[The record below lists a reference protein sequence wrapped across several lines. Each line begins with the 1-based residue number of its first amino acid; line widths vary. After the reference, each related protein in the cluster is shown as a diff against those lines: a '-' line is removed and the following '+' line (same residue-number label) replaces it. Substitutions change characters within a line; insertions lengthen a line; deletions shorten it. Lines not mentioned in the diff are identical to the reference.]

1 MCGAS
6 RSGATATWTFGRSV
20 AGAAALVVERRLGC
34 DDAGRRPTTT
44 ADRDDNDRRSERRR
58 TRRPQNATTVGTGGR
73 GSKRRDDRG
82 DLGARHVWFA
92 CERAAMDM
100 RRALDDLRERMRLE
114 ERSTLLGESAR
125 PRTSMAAG
133 RKRRG
138 HSRIIKIHVKIY
150 PSIAWVTSFH
160 TDKNRYYT

>member
-1 MCGAS
+1 MSS
-6 RSGATATWTFGRSV
+6 RDAWAV
-20 AGAAALVVERRLGC
+20 MMLG
-34 DDAGRRPTTT
+34 DGRRRPQIETTTTT
-44 ADRDDNDRRSERRR
+44 ADRNDDERDDRR
-58 TRRPQNATTVGTGGR
+58 TRRPQIGTGGR

-100 RRALDDLRERMRLE
+100 RRALDLRERMRLE

-138 HSRIIKIHVKIY
+138 HSRILKIHVKIY